1 MSDATPTSPAT
12 PCPRCQRLLRDLP
25 KNARFCPACGTTL
38 PPQSIPDAPKSTLY
52 ERIEQIQ
59 SLLHGHLAENAQTPS
74 VEQLHSLMLLG
85 YGNAMLQL
93 GWRYEHGR
101 GVARNA
107 AEAERCYTK
116 SARLGNAYAQR
127 IVGDPPKG
135 EPIPVQSIEGPLT
148 TEPSPTASGE

>member
-1 MSDATPTSPAT
+1 M
-12 PCPRCQRLLRDLP
+12 
-25 KNARFCPACGTTL
+25 TL
-38 PPQSIPDAPKSTLY
+38 PVQSLANVPKSTLR
-52 ERIEQIQ
+52 ERMEQIQ
-59 SLLHGHLAENAQTPS
+59 SLLHGHLAADSQTPS

-107 AEAERCYTK
+107 VEAERCYTK

-127 IVGDPPKG
+127 IVGDPPNV
-135 EPIPVQSIEGPLT
+135 EPVPVQSIEEPLT
-148 TEPSPTASGE
+148 PDPSPTASAE